1 MMKRLI
7 YSILGLSL
15 LLCACEKD
23 GEKLTVKQPDAPA
36 EFTASA
42 TDITLTT
49 ENAGSLV
56 LTLYWTDTGGVEVS
70 DPTVA
75 IPSGLVSQTVQF
87 SSTQDFA
94 SLTEVSVD
102 TDVNTLQLTGDEVSK
117 ILMKLGLTDVKRYDV
132 YVRLAIVLGSSAN
145 YSETL
150 TLRITPF
157 AVETGFMNIVDRYN
171 TETVLAKL
179 TAKSATPTLFEG
191 FAVLTSGW
199 YNCYFVAA
207 DGVQWGCNDSW
218 TAYSLV
224 PDSSNNCWFAEPS
237 GCQYVYADTA
247 NELWWQVSVPTV
259 TATVEGTDIEL
270 AYAKSAGG
278 YSGTI
283 TTAAAGATVKVG
295 GAGARYDIT
304 TGDKSSVDYAFSLVP
319 SAEGTFEFVEGESDA
334 VISVEKAGTYTLTFN
349 VTDYTWSLSEG
360 ESGGDGG
367 DEDPWPDD
375 PDYVAATGELLY
387 IYDADNDH
395 NPTALSG
402 KLLLGDSG
410 YQGYFYFTAW
420 YNFVFG
426 DTADAS
432 TTRTY
437 GSAPVDGGLY
447 RLYCGSSKWN
457 IWFDQDAAAYARVT
471 VNMADRSWK
480 YEKVTAISIVGDFN
494 SWSLDAD
501 PMTFD
506 ETTKTYSA
514 DVTASSWGTYGIH
527 FVVNSDWAWCFSDQ
541 NGDGVLD
548 DVASDFMPSVE
559 AGSYKIT
566 IDLNDPQNRTVKF
579 E

>member
-1 MMKRLI
+1 MKRLI
-7 YSILGLSL
+7 YSLLGLSL

-23 GEKLTVKQPDAPA
+23 GEKLIVKQPDAPA
-36 EFTASA
+36 EFSASA

-56 LTLYWTDTGGVEVS
+56 LTFYWTDMGGVEVS

-94 SLTEVSVD
+94 SLTDVSVD

-117 ILMKLGLTDVKRYDV
+117 ILMKLGLTDVKKYDV

-150 TLRITPF
+150 ALKITPF

-179 TAKSATPTLFEG
+179 IAKSATPTLFEG

-218 TAYSLV
+218 TAYSLL
-224 PDSSNNCWFAEPS
+224 PNSTNNCWFAEPS

-247 NELWWQVSVPTV
+247 NQLWWQVYIPSV
-259 TATVEGTDIEL
+259 TATVEGADIEL

-295 GAGARYDIT
+295 GTGARYDIT
-304 TGDKSSVDYAFSLVP
+304 TGDSSSVDYIFSLVP
-319 SAEGTFEFVEGESDA
+319 SAAGTFEFVEGESDA

-360 ESGGDGG
+360 ESGGGDGG

-387 IYDADNDH
+387 IYGLDKDKNL
-395 NPTALSG
+395 TGVTG
-402 KLLLGDSG
+402 KLLLGDSV
-410 YQGYFYFTAW
+410 YQGYFYFTEW

-432 TTRTY
+432 TARTY

-457 IWFDQDAAAYARVT
+457 LWFDQGDAAYARVT
-471 VNMADRSWK
+471 VDMADRSWK
-480 YEKVTAISIVGDFN
+480 YEKVTSISIVGDFN
-494 SWSLDAD
+494 GWSLEAD

-514 DVTASSWGTYGIH
+514 DVTASSWGTYGMH
-527 FVVNSDWAWCFSDQ
+527 FVVNSDWNWCFSDQ
-541 NGDGVLD
+541 NVDGVLD
-548 DVASDFMPSVE
+548 DVASDFMPGVA